1 MNPVRIN
8 QVAKEVRET
17 IAGMVAAGKIKNGCA
32 VPKIMKALKK
42 AGSKATLDEV
52 NAAVE
57 KDMAAGRLVRGKGQG
72 GSYRLA
78 GTPFVQ
84 AVWGSKSGNVKGVWA
99 EKHKADPTFVSKAKG
114 VKRGPRNKGAVAE
127 TTGAIS

>member
-1 MNPVRIN
+1 MNPIRIN

-17 IAGMVAAGKIKNGCA
+17 IAGLVAAGKIKNGCA

-57 KDMAAGRLVRGKGQG
+57 KDMKAGKLVRGKGQG

-99 EKHKADPTFVSKAKG
+99 EKHKANQFVSKAKG
-114 VKRGPRNKGAVAE
+114 VKRGPRNKAAVAE